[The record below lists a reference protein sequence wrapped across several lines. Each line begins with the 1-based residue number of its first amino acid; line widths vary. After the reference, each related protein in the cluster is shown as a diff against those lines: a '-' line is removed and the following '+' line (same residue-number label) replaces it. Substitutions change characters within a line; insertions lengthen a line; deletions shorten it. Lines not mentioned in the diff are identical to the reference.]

1 MGGGRLDPPREQ
13 GVGWGSVQ
21 VPKGHPGRRLGEVE
35 AVPGAVCLC
44 LQGRGPVSQ
53 GESRWWQRG
62 GFPAPKVPLSPF
74 QVWGG
79 PKGFPLH
86 VHSRS

>member
-21 VPKGHPGRRLGEVE
+21 VPRGHPGRRLG
-35 AVPGAVCLC
+35 GLKLC
-44 LQGRGPVSQ
+44 LVQCVCACREGDPCLR